1 MKYKYII
8 IGNSRSGKSTVG
20 KTLAESFNGTFLDVV
35 DYVLR
40 FIKKN
45 NLIQSEFGA
54 DLLKGPYED
63 LCRDLAK
70 GKKWDVLE
78 IASDYPEEF
87 LPKIISTTKF
97 PTKLIF
103 CNCPLDVCLKRN
115 KKCKRVVPVETIK
128 NQNKHDESYYRDL
141 AKNLK
146 IQLIVLD
153 STQPPAK
160 VFQNLLYQLK
170 ELF

>member
-1 MKYKYII
+1 MKYKYIF
-8 IGNSRSGKSTVG
+8 IGTSRCGKSTVG
-20 KTLAESFNGTFLDVV
+20 KNLAESLNGTFLDVV

-45 NLIQSEFGA
+45 NLIQSEFGG

-63 LCRDLAK
+63 LCHDLTK

-87 LPKIISTTKF
+87 LPKIISTTEI
-97 PTKLIF
+97 PVKLIF

-115 KKCKRVVPVETIK
+115 EKCKRVVPVETIK
-128 NQNKHDESYYRDL
+128 SQNKYDESYYRDL
-141 AKNLK
+141 VENLR

-160 VFQNLLYQLK
+160 VFRNLLYQLK
-170 ELF
+170 GLF